1 MCQAENTFFSKSLGA
16 STTPA
21 PFQKPFVVFLQQ
33 MQWDTLMQQT
43 PIAQQKCFVANF
55 WILYRSLKAQK
66 MSQKKFISEIPDYF
80 SASENQCTVYA
91 RFSVI
96 VGHPTLLH

>member
-1 MCQAENTFFSKSLGA
+1 MA
-16 STTPA
+16 SEIELVA
-21 PFQKPFVVFLQQ
+21 KQKV
-33 MQWDTLMQQT
+33 
-43 PIAQQKCFVANF
+43 
-55 WILYRSLKAQK
+55 
-66 MSQKKFISEIPDYF
+66 FISEIPDYF